1 MKVTAFIGTATKKHT
16 CYAVERFLQ
25 NLQSMG
31 DVDCEIVRLSECDIG
46 ICQGCKLCL
55 DRGEELC
62 RFRDDRDMLIE
73 KLERSD
79 GVVFA
84 SPNYSFN
91 VSGIM
96 KVFLD
101 RLAFLFHRP
110 RFFGKTFTGIVVEG
124 IYGGKEIV
132 KYFDFIGNGFGFNV
146 VSGVCVRSL
155 EPMGEKDKMNFD
167 AAIDRLSK
175 KFYLQLVKKEFPVPS
190 LFRVMIFRWARSGI
204 KRMLNEDFKD
214 YRYYRD
220 KGWFESDYYY
230 PVKLNPFKKLAGRFF
245 DWMGSR
251 KGL

>member
-1 MKVTAFIGTATKKHT
+1 MKVTAFVGTATKKHT
-16 CYAVERFLQ
+16 YYAVERFLK

-31 DVDCEIVRLSECDIG
+31 DVDCEIVRLSECDIQ

-146 VSGVCVRSL
+146 VSGACVRSL
-155 EPMGEKDKMNFD
+155 EPMSEKDKKNFD
-167 AAIDRLSK
+167 AVIDRLSK

-190 LFRVMIFRWARSGI
+190 LFKVMIFRWARSSM
-204 KRMLNEDFKD
+204 KKMLNEDFRD

-230 PVKLNPFKKLAGRFF
+230 PVNLNPFKKLAGRFF

-251 KGL
+251 EGS